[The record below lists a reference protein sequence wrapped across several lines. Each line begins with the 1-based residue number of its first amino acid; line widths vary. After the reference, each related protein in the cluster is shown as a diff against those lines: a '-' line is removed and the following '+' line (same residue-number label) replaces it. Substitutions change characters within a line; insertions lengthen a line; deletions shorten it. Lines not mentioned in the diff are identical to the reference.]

1 MPDQPVTAPTSPQPA
16 ADGVR
21 LTEWTSCGGCA
32 AKWGASLLRDLVADL
47 PPGAD
52 PSLLIGLAPFD
63 DAAVYRLTD
72 DVALVSTTDFFPPLV
87 DDPADFGA
95 VAAANACSDVFAMG
109 GRVVL
114 AVYGSGQSTTADV
127 EDVRLVAEAA
137 AAGVTRAIEAG
148 ASRPLVL
155 AVAPPGGSARFARTT
170 EVAALAA
177 LATQWFPLEA
187 REAGKAPKGAE
198 AIGIVGLDDE
208 RARWVDAIE
217 EGKRLA
223 RDIAGTEPE
232 RMAPLRVAALC
243 EEAFAGSAIKVS
255 VERDVSGY
263 PLLAAVARA
272 SQAVERHRPCV
283 IRLEYTGRGPVE
295 RTLILA
301 GKGVTYDTGGADLK
315 TDGAMAGMSRDK
327 GGAAAV
333 AGLMKTIAALGLP
346 NVRVIGL
353 LGMVRNSIGEEAFVS
368 DEIIPSRAGVRVRI
382 GNTDAEG
389 RLVLADL
396 LAEGR
401 ALAEH
406 EKNPTLMSV
415 ATLTGHVYRA
425 HGPYVGLI
433 NNAPSRARGDVETLD
448 ALAEQWAEP
457 LERSRPRRED
467 YALVAPRSSA
477 EDVVSSNRLA
487 SVNTPRGHQFP
498 FAFLDIAA
506 GLRGGAVPFLHLDI
520 GGAAVDPPDWQ
531 FGKPTGTPIA
541 TLAAWLAS

>member
-1 MPDQPVTAPTSPQPA
+1 M
-16 ADGVR
+16 
-21 LTEWTSCGGCA
+21 
-32 AKWGASLLRDLVADL
+32 SLLRAVPASAFATASASFDALVCVVPAPITPHL
-47 PPGAD
+47 GALG
-52 PSLLIGLAPFD
+52 PASGAIENALAI
-63 DAAVYRLTD
+63 DAALSKGGR
-72 DVALVSTTDFFPPLV
+72 PPVVL
-87 DDPADFGA
+87 GA
-95 VAAANACSDVFAMG
+95 TGAPG

-114 AVYGSGQSTTADV
+114 AVYGSGNAAFADI

-137 AAGVTRAIEAG
+137 AAGVARAIEAG

-155 AVAPPGGSARFARTT
+155 AIAPAAQPSSRFSHVP

-177 LATQWFPLEA
+177 LSTQWFPLEA
-187 REAGKAPKGAE
+187 REAGKAPRAAE
-198 AIGIVGLDDE
+198 AIGIVGLDE
-208 RARWVDAIE
+208 ARARWVDAVE
-217 EGKRLA
+217 AGKRLA
-223 RDIAGTEPE
+223 RDIAGTDPE
-232 RMAPLRVAALC
+232 RMAPLRIATLC
-243 EEAFAGSAIKVS
+243 EEVFSGTGVEVE
-255 VERDVSGY
+255 VERDVSAY

-272 SQAVERHRPCV
+272 SQVVERHRPCV
-283 IRLEYTGRGPVE
+283 VRLSYAPPGKID

-333 AGLMKTIAALGLP
+333 AGLLRTVSTLSLP
-346 NVRVIGL
+346 GVRVIGL
-353 LGMVRNSIGEEAFVS
+353 LGLVRNSIGEESFVS
-368 DEIIPSRAGVRVRI
+368 DEIIRSRAGVRVRI

-401 ALAEH
+401 ELAEH
-406 EKNPTLMSV
+406 AVDPTLASV

-433 NNAPSRARGDVETLD
+433 NNAASRARGDVERLD

-467 YALVAPRSSA
+467 YALIAARSSA

-498 FAFLDIAA
+498 FAFLDVAA
-506 GLRGGAVPFLHLDI
+506 GLRGSALPFLHFDI

-541 TLAAWLAS
+541 TLSAWLAAR